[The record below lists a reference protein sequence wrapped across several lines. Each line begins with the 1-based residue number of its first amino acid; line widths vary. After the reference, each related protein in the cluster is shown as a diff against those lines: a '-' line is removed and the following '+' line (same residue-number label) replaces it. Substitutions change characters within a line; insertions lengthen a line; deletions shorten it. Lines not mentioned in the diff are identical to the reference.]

1 MHEPSPSQTGLKR
14 VLASDGM
21 LGSLVA
27 IASVLV
33 AFAAY
38 QSNQADSN
46 QADLYTE
53 GQRTLSLSN
62 TEFLRANQNI
72 NQDYAVYDESVV
84 HYDDPFLLDFFESN
98 FSSELAASAGR
109 PDGPFDDGYYED
121 MYADADALFD
131 EADALFGQG
140 RDANRSSGR
149 YQMAGLVVAV
159 GLALAAWASILKPT
173 SGLRPVFVIMS
184 LVVIAGGSVSLA
196 STVFTG

>member
-1 MHEPSPSQTGLKR
+1 MHEPSPSPSGLKR
-14 VLASDGM
+14 VLGADGM

-72 NQDYAVYDESVV
+72 NQDYAVYDASVV
-84 HYDDPFLLDFFESN
+84 HYDDPYLVDFFESN
-98 FSSELAASAGR
+98 FSAELAASAAR
-109 PDGPFDDGYYED
+109 PDGPFDDRYYDD
-121 MYADADALFD
+121 MYAEADALFD
-131 EADALFGQG
+131 EADALFAEG
-140 RDANRSSGR
+140 RDANQQGGR

-159 GLALAAWASILKPT
+159 GLALAAWASILRASST
-173 SGLRPVFVIMS
+173 LRPVFVLMS
-184 LVVIAGGSVSLA
+184 LVVVVGGSVSLA
-196 STVFTG
+196 STYLG